1 MNLPN
6 NNYRILVVDSS
17 LIVAERLNALLKDL
31 ECVQL
36 VSRAYS
42 YKQALELLAR
52 ETYEVVLLDSQLPD
66 QSGFDLL
73 AFIKKNYPEVKTI
86 MLTNQSS
93 VLYRNKGLQM
103 GTDHFID
110 KSSEF
115 ESVAQI
121 INNYAVGY
129 QMN

>member
-1 MNLPN
+1 MNTPN

-31 ECVQL
+31 ECVQM

-42 YKQALELLAR
+42 YKQALELLAK
-52 ETYEVVLLDSQLPD
+52 ENYEVVLLDSQLPD
-66 QSGFDLL
+66 RSGFDLL
-73 AFIKKNYPEVKTI
+73 AFIKKQYPETKTI

-93 VLYRNKGLQM
+93 GLYRNKGLQM